1 MMGEKPLRKGSAPCF
16 QAAFPW
22 AGQACADS
30 RELLTEAQPA
40 LAAASLCLVTGFA
53 L

>member
-1 MMGEKPLRKGSAPCF
+1 MGEKPLRKGSAPCF

-30 RELLTEAQPA
+30 RELLTEAQSA
-40 LAAASLCLVTGFA
+40 LAAASLCPVTGFA